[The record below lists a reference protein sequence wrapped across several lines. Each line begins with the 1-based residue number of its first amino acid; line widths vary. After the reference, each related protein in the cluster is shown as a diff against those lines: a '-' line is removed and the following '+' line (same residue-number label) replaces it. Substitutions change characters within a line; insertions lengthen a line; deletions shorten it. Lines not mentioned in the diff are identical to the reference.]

1 MMAKLANRKLLL
13 SSLFVIFAIL
23 LTGCASTR
31 VEYVEKKIPV
41 KCDVKKA
48 QLPAYTGDML
58 VDVPNILIYT
68 EIIEGDIDFCIEGKI
83 KQ

>member
-1 MMAKLANRKLLL
+1 MNTKLLL
-13 SSLFVIFAIL
+13 CSLFAIFAIL
-23 LTGCASTR
+23 LTGCTTTQ